1 MGLTVAKLLHHHSL
15 GGGLEA
21 ENIYS
26 GDSDDEWATC
36 LNHSD
41 LTLIE
46 MVKKGDL
53 GRVIEIVHS
62 GRTTARSHHIAT
74 RMAASRGL
82 VDIMKFLLQNH
93 STRAAVSRARS
104 KRGFTPIKLAR
115 LYQNKEAEEY
125 LVNVL
130 GITEEEEEKEE
141 NSGSS
146 TAAFISPSSSS
157 VVVTPIRSSSH
168 LTPKS
173 GRRTHRVAN
182 EATIST
188 PTPPRGFQFL
198 NQFSVQPIEATQSSH
213 SSPSSM
219 PPPIVAEEQN
229 DKDDAPPERR
239 TPSPSFSPSTSPTSS
254 PSVSPRPSHRVGHL
268 RPILKPVSTANN
280 ARLRHRHGTFQ
291 TPSHQKTFQAMR
303 QEEED
308 EKVHR
313 QRNEEEQENLTFT
326 TKEEAQQREAEQSNQ
341 GKLNTFEPKSE
352 TKSSHVDTSTFV
364 TCAHPSI
371 PIPPPL
377 GVPAAPPFAPPFAP
391 PLAPGLSIAV
401 GVGAQSKYKPSVAL
415 KPLHWDPLPLH
426 SHASSNGEKTLW
438 SELASDM
445 SDSNDVESHAPQLEA
460 LFAKR
465 APVIKKVEPT
475 KISSRNEQP
484 SINDAKV
491 IPHPTSTIIDLKR
504 SNNIEIAIKRFRLSW
519 DQIRDS
525 IIQVDWS
532 ILTQDRVETLVQ
544 CSPTSEEIKQIQAT
558 VEQFKKQGI
567 QPEPLAGEAKTN
579 HSSTEANIGYAQF
592 NFAENFFY
600 LLSTIPRCST
610 RLKLLLFVIRFPSQV
625 SDVESSIRILASAAS
640 SVQSSRPLK
649 QLMSVILTVGNYL
662 NTGTNKGAAAGFKL
676 TSLQLLEATKS
687 NDGKSSLLDY
697 IINHIDD
704 RYVFE
709 KVRKQS
715 PAASDHPSESES
727 ERELENDPRPSHSR
741 AVSSSLANPFSATTI
756 PGFLS
761 DLSLV
766 KDAAAVDFGHVEREI
781 ARMESNLK
789 LVHIQLAHAP
799 SSVASPSSTHG
810 KKDCFHEVMKQFYTD
825 ALARFHSVE
834 KELNQAVG
842 LCKSLNA
849 YFGESDSSRM
859 DVIAF
864 FDTFARFIDSYT
876 RSERRSREKRE
887 REAKKRQ
894 REAKAA
900 ATTISSTLTAMKPSS
915 DTRYVAHIP
924 APAINSTH
932 EVSSDMHDDTGT
944 NEAEINHSAGLRGR
958 TLRRQQ
964 QN

>member
-15 GGGLEA
+15 GGGLER
-21 ENIYS
+21 ENIYT
-26 GDSDDEWATC
+26 GDSDDEWSTC
-36 LNHSD
+36 LNHYD

-46 MVKKGDL
+46 LVKKCDL
-53 GRVIEIVHS
+53 GRVIELVHS
-62 GRTTARSHHIAT
+62 GQTTSQSHNICT

-104 KRGFTPIKLAR
+104 KRGFTPLKLTR

-130 GITEEEEEKEE
+130 GITDDAEKDE
-141 NSGSS
+141 NSTSS
-146 TAAFISPSSSS
+146 TTAVTSPSSSS
-157 VVVTPIRSSSH
+157 PSVSPIRSTTGISSH

-173 GRRTHRVAN
+173 ARRSHRTVN
-182 EATIST
+182 GST

-198 NQFSVQPIEATQSSH
+198 NQFAVQPIEAANSSH
-213 SSPSSM
+213 PSPSSM
-219 PPPIVAEEQN
+219 PPPIVVEEEEDDKN
-229 DKDDAPPERR
+229 DTTLDSSRPHHERR
-239 TPSPSFSPSTSPTSS
+239 ISSPSFSPSAS
-254 PSVSPRPSHRVGHL
+254 PSPSPPVSPRLHHRVGHL

-280 ARLRHRHGTFQ
+280 ARLRHRHGSFQ
-291 TPSHQKTFQAMR
+291 AAHQKTFQAMR

-308 EKVHR
+308 EKEQR
-313 QRNEEEQENLTFT
+313 QRDEEEQENMTFI
-326 TKEEAQQREAEQSNQ
+326 TKEETCQREEEKRNQ
-341 GKLNTFEPKSE
+341 DKLNASIEPKSD
-352 TKSSHVDTSTFV
+352 TQSSSQIDTSTFV
-364 TCAHPSI
+364 TSTNPSI
-371 PIPPPL
+371 PVPPPL
-377 GVPAAPPFAPPFAP
+377 GVPAAPPPAPAF
-391 PLAPGLSIAV
+391 GGSSV
-401 GVGAQSKYKPSVAL
+401 SVKSKHKPSVAL
-415 KPLHWDPLPLH
+415 KPLHWDPLP
-426 SHASSNGEKTLW
+426 SHASSNDQKTLW

-445 SDSNDVESHAPQLEA
+445 SSSDDVEEHASQLEA

-465 APVIKKVEPT
+465 APATKKVEQT
-475 KISSRNEQP
+475 KNSSQSEQP
-484 SINDAKV
+484 SANDAKV
-491 IPHPTSTIIDLKR
+491 QPMSTIIDLKR

-532 ILTQDRVETLVQ
+532 ILIQERVETLVQ

-567 QPEPLAGEAKTN
+567 QPEPLTGESKTTN
-579 HSSTEANIGYAQF
+579 SSSEANIGYAQF

-610 RLKLLLFVIRFPSQV
+610 RLKLLLFAIRFPSQV
-625 SDVESSIRILASAAS
+625 ADVESSIRLLASAAS

-662 NTGTNKGAAAGFKL
+662 NTGTNKGSAAGFKL

-709 KVRKQS
+709 KTRKS
-715 PAASDHPSESES
+715 TTNSSDQPSESES
-727 ERELENDPRPSHSR
+727 ERELENDSKPSHSR
-741 AVSSSLANPFSATTI
+741 ASSSSLATPLTATTI

-761 DLSLV
+761 SLSLV
-766 KDAAAVDFGHVEREI
+766 KDAAAVDFGHVEREV

-799 SSVASPSSTHG
+799 SSATSPTNTHG
-810 KKDCFHEVMKQFYTD
+810 KKDRFHDVMKQFYTD

-834 KELNQAVG
+834 KELNEAVT

-876 RSERRSREKRE
+876 RSERRLREKRE

-894 REAKAA
+894 REEKAA
-900 ATTISSTLTAMKPSS
+900 TIATGGAPSSSKPSF
-915 DTRYVAHIP
+915 DTRHVAHIP
-924 APAINSTH
+924 APTIPNTQGETSAP
-932 EVSSDMHDDTGT
+932 HDDDDT
-944 NEAEINHSAGLRGR
+944 NEAETNSSGLRGR
-958 TLRRQQ
+958 MMRTQRSK
-964 QN
+964 